1 MKKLIIAAVALC
13 CATAIMVQAQ
23 DATPKKGKKKMTP
36 EQTQLMTEMVAKYD
50 TNKDGKLDKTEKAAM
65 SQEDKDAWAKA
76 FPPQKK
82 KKGGEEAAPAAAA
95 PAADK

>member
-1 MKKLIIAAVALC
+1 
-13 CATAIMVQAQ
+13 
-23 DATPKKGKKKMTP
+23 MTP